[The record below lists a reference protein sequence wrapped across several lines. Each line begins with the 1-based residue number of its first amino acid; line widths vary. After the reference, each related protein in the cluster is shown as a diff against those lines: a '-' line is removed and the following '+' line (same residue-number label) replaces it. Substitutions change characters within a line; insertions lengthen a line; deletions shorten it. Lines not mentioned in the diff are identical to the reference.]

1 MKGQPLIFLE
11 RQIKGRTATSIVNPR
26 RSPEVV
32 MGLAKVIGGCL
43 QQRWKENLTVLTPRI
58 ITFDMRWGS
67 FHPARIVKRDTPLW
81 TRTEPPASYWL
92 ITVTSLF
99 FSFSPSTLLLCDL
112 F

>member
-11 RQIKGRTATSIVNPR
+11 WQIKGRTATSIVSPR

-32 MGLAKVIGGCL
+32 MGLAKVIRGCL

-58 ITFDMRWGS
+58 ITFDMRWGG
-67 FHPARIVKRDTPLW
+67 FHPARVAKPDTRLW

-92 ITVTSLF
+92 VTVTSPF